1 MGTEVQYAERERLLE
16 EGSDPE
22 RVCVVC
28 RGMVK
33 LSTSSPDGGMLLL
46 RLAGPG
52 DVLGLASV
60 VKGTAY
66 EATAEALED
75 CEVRVIPRR
84 EFVDFMN
91 KFREVSWN
99 STETIAREYGSVVL
113 SARRLALSGSATA
126 KLARVLLDWGRT
138 SAKGGA
144 DRSERSGKKVANSEL
159 RFRMPLTHEELGQM
173 AGISRETTTRILGR
187 LRREGLVVIDG
198 ERMLLR
204 SPERL
209 EKLYC

>member
-1 MGTEVQYAERERLLE
+1 MRGVQGDGEADYLFA
-16 EGSDPE
+16 
-22 RVCVVC
+22 
-28 RGMVK
+28 
-33 LSTSSPDGGMLLL
+33 DGGLLLL

-52 DVLGLASV
+52 DVLGLASA

-66 EATAEALED
+66 EATVEALEE

-84 EFVDFMN
+84 EFVEFMN
-91 KFREVSWN
+91 KFPEAGWN

-138 SAKGGA
+138 SVRQMAGRNANAKTS
-144 DRSERSGKKVANSEL
+144 DVEL

-173 AGISRETTTRILGR
+173 AGISRETTTRILSR
-187 LRREGLVVIDG
+187 LKREGLVIVEG
-198 ERMLLR
+198 ERMLLP
-204 SPERL
+204 SPERMERL
-209 EKLYC
+209 CS